1 MGQGVE
7 AERERAADTVRAAL
21 EDAGVEWEQS
31 APYTFVAV
39 LPGTRK
45 LKTALALTVGAHS
58 LAMSAF
64 VIRHADEN
72 HAAFHRWLLERNVRM
87 YGVAFAVDKLGDVY
101 LNGRLPLA
109 AVSAEEI
116 DRILGV
122 VLQTADDSFNTLLE
136 IGFATSIRREWDWR
150 VERGESL
157 RNLEAFAR
165 FAAPE
170 NRAP

>member
-1 MGQGVE
+1 VGPEQ
-7 AERERAADTVRAAL
+7 ERAAETVRAAL
-21 EDAGVEWEQS
+21 QDAGVEWDRPAEG
-31 APYTFVAV
+31 TFVAV

-45 LKTALALTVGAHS
+45 LKTTVSLTVHAHT
-58 LAMSAF
+58 LAISAF

-72 HAAFHRWLLERNVRM
+72 HAAVFRWLLERNVRL
-87 YGVAFAVDKLGDVY
+87 YGVAFAVDGLGDVY

-109 AVSAEEI
+109 AITAEEI

-150 VERGESL
+150 VEHGESL
-157 RNLEAFAR
+157 KNLEAFAR

-170 NRAP
+170 NRGDGSP

>member
-1 MGQGVE
+1 MGYVVE
-7 AERERAADTVRAAL
+7 AEQDRAAETVRAAL
-21 EDAGVEWEQS
+21 KDAGIEWEQS
-31 APYTFVAV
+31 APTTFVAV

-45 LKTALALTVGAHS
+45 LKTALSLTVGAHT
-58 LAMSAF
+58 LAVSAF

-72 HAAFHRWLLERNVRM
+72 HAAFYRWLLERNVRM
-87 YGVAFAVDKLGDVY
+87 YGVAFAVDNLGDVY

-109 AVSAEEI
+109 AVSVDEV

-122 VLQTADDSFNTLLE
+122 VLQAADDSFNTLLE
-136 IGFATSIRREWDWR
+136 IGFAGSIRREWDWR

-170 NRAP
+170 NRE

>member
-1 MGQGVE
+1 VE
-7 AERERAADTVRAAL
+7 AEQETAADIVRASL
-21 EDAGVEWEQS
+21 TDMGVEWEE
-31 APYTFVAV
+31 PKDDTFVAT

-45 LKTALALTVGAHS
+45 LKTTVALTVNAHT
-58 LAMSAF
+58 LAVSAF
-64 VIRHADEN
+64 VVRHADEN
-72 HAAFHRWLLERNVRM
+72 HAAFYRWLLERNVRL

-109 AVSAEEI
+109 AVTPEEI
-116 DRILGV
+116 DRLLGV
-122 VLQTADDSFNTLLE
+122 VLQTSDDSFNTLLE
-136 IGFATSIRREWDWR
+136 LGFANSIRREWDWR

-170 NRAP
+170 NRD

>member
-1 MGQGVE
+1 MEWPVAAQQD
-7 AERERAADTVRAAL
+7 RAAETVRAAL
-21 EDAGVEWEQS
+21 KDAGVEWEQS
-31 APYTFVAV
+31 ATNTFVAV

-45 LKTALALTVGAHS
+45 LKTAVALTVNAHT
-58 LAMSAF
+58 LAVSAF

-72 HAAFHRWLLERNVRM
+72 HAAFYRWLLERNVRM

-101 LNGRLPLA
+101 LNGRLPIA
-109 AVSAEEI
+109 AVTTDEV

-122 VLQTADDSFNTLLE
+122 VLQAADESFNTLLE

-157 RNLEAFAR
+157 KNLEAFTR

-170 NRAP
+170 NRG